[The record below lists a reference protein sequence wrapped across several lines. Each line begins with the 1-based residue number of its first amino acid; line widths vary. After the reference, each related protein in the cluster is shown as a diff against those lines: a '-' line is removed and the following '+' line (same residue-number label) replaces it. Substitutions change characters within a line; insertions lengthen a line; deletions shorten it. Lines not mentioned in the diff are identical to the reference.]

1 MYFISLSKYTDDE
14 MIIPLVGKFEAV
26 VYNVKPNSILHNIAS
41 KWVYAMWEK
50 AAVYL
55 IHLSKLG

>member
-1 MYFISLSKYTDDE
+1 

-26 VYNVKPNSILHNIAS
+26 VHNVKPNRILYNIVRNL
-41 KWVYAMWEK
+41 VYAMWEK